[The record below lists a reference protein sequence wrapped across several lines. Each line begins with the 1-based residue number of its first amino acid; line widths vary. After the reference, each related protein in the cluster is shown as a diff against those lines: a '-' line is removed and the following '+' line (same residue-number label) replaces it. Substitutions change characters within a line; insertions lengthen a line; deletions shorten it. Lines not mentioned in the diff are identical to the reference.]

1 MDETTKALQTTD
13 DPTFPDLRRFA
24 TSLDVKATTIDGY
37 TKKVRD
43 FLSWA
48 AQTNVAHPN
57 TTDVLNYKR
66 ELADRD
72 LSPYSVSAY
81 LSALRRFF
89 NWTETEGLYPNIAR
103 AVRGAKTRRGFNKD
117 ALTATE
123 VRRVL
128 QASEN
133 DRESALLTLLFTTG
147 LRTIEVIRAD
157 VGDLRTQGDKTILYV
172 QAKGR
177 ETKDD
182 FVVVP
187 VKTAETLY
195 RYLST
200 RKPINDSK
208 PLFIGAGNRNRGR
221 LTTRTIRRIVTGSFH
236 RAGLSS
242 QKLTAHSTRHTAVTL
257 ALSAGA
263 SVQEAQALARHADIG
278 TTMIYAH
285 NLDRLKAG
293 TEDRVAELIFGNE
306 SAW

>member
-1 MDETTKALQTTD
+1 MALQTTTG
-13 DPTFPDLRRFA
+13 PTFPELRKFA
-24 TSLDVKATTIDGY
+24 ASLDVKPATIDGY

-48 AQTNVAHPN
+48 DRTNVVEPK
-57 TTDVLNYKR
+57 TTDVLNYKHD
-66 ELADRD
+66 LADRG

-81 LSALRRFF
+81 LSALRQFF

-103 AVRGAKTRRGFNKD
+103 GVRGAKTRRGFNKD
-117 ALTATE
+117 ALTASE
-123 VRRVL
+123 VRRIL
-128 QASEN
+128 QASES

-147 LRTIEVIRAD
+147 LRTVEVIRAD
-157 VGDLRTQGDKTILYV
+157 VGDLRTQGGKTILYV
-172 QAKGR
+172 QGKGR
-177 ETKDD
+177 DAKDD

-187 VKTAETLY
+187 VKATETLY

-200 RKPINDSK
+200 RGPVNDSK
-208 PLFIGAGNRNRGR
+208 PLFIGDGNRNRGR
-221 LTTRTIRRIVTGSFH
+221 LTTRTIRRIVTGIFH

-242 QKLTAHSTRHTAVTL
+242 PKLTTHSTRHTAVTL
-257 ALSAGA
+257 ALTAGA
-263 SVQEAQALARHADIG
+263 SVQEAQALARHANVG

-293 TEDRVAELIFGNE
+293 TEDRVAKVIWGEE